1 MISRSAMRISMANST
16 DTRLSLWALTALVV
30 GSMIGAGIFSLPA
43 TFGRATGGFGA
54 LIAWCIAGGGMLM
67 LAFVFQTLAQRKPE
81 LDAGVFIY
89 AKAGFGD
96 YLGFASALGFWAGTC
111 IGNVSYYVLI
121 KSTLG
126 AFFPI
131 FGDGN
136 TIPAVLVASVILWAF
151 HFLLLKGVK
160 GATSINTIATF
171 AKVIPIFC
179 FVIILIFAF
188 KHDFFSANFWGA
200 PSLAD
205 SGDLIHL
212 NDYGYAGHA
221 ALSVMPAPEPE
232 SLFAQVRSTM
242 LVTVFVFLGIEGAS
256 VYSRY
261 AKQRSHIG
269 IATVMGFI
277 GVLCLMILVTMLSYG
292 VLLRPDLAAL
302 RQPSMAGVL
311 EAVVGRWGAIFI
323 SAGLIISVLG
333 AYLSWSLLAA
343 EVLFSA
349 AKSGS
354 MPKIFATENSRAVP
368 SAAVWL
374 TNITIQVFLI
384 FTLFSNYAF
393 QLALE
398 LTSSLTLIPY
408 LLVGAYALK
417 LAWTRETY
425 AADMRGHTKELVFAA
440 IATFYALLMIYAGGL
455 KYLLL
460 SAIIYGPG
468 TVLFI
473 MAKREQRAQLF
484 NPAETILFVIVMI
497 AAIAALWSLAT
508 GIILI

>member
-1 MISRSAMRISMANST
+1 MANST
-16 DTRLSLWALTALVV
+16 TNKLSLPALTSLVV

-67 LAFVFQTLAQRKPE
+67 LAFVFQTLAQRKPN
-81 LDAGVFIY
+81 LDSGVFIY
-89 AKAGFGD
+89 AKEGFGD

-111 IGNVSYYVLI
+111 IGNVSYFVLI

-136 TIPAVLVASVILWAF
+136 TIPAVLVASVILWGF
-151 HFLLLKGVK
+151 HFLILRGVK
-160 GATSINTIATF
+160 EAAAINTIATF
-171 AKVIPIFC
+171 AKIIPIFI
-179 FVIILIFAF
+179 FVIVLIFAF
-188 KHDFFSANFWGA
+188 KGDVFALNFWGT
-200 PSLAD
+200 PDVVKGAD
-205 SGDLIHL
+205 LSHL
-212 NDYGYAGHA
+212 NDYGYVGHA
-221 ALSVMPAPEPE
+221 AATITTSVEPE
-232 SLFAQVRSTM
+232 SLFSQVRSTM

-261 AKQRSHIG
+261 AKERSHVG
-269 IATVMGFI
+269 IATVLGFI
-277 GVLCLMILVTMLSYG
+277 GVLCLLVLITMLSYG

-311 EAVVGRWGAIFI
+311 EAIVGRWGAIFI
-323 SAGLIISVLG
+323 SVGLIISVLG

-349 AKSGS
+349 AKSKS
-354 MPKIFATENSRAVP
+354 MPKVFATENSNAVP

-374 TNITIQVFLI
+374 TNIFIQIFLI
-384 FTLFSNYAF
+384 LTLFTDYAF

-408 LLVGAYALK
+408 LLVGAYGLK
-417 LAWTRETY
+417 LAWTGETY
-425 AADMRGHTKELVFAA
+425 ETNARGHRKDLIFAL
-440 IATFYALLMIYAGGL
+440 IATFYSALMIYAGGL

-468 TVLFI
+468 TILYLI
-473 MAKREQRAQLF
+473 AKREQHQKAF
-484 NPAETILFVIVMI
+484 NTYERILFIVLI
-497 AAIAALWSLAT
+497 VAAVAAIYSIAT
-508 GIILI
+508 GIITI